1 MATGFRVVAV
11 IVLIAA
17 VAVARGLRRRPEGVI
32 THAP

>member
-17 VAVARGLRRRPEGVI
+17 VAVASGLHRNSPPIRP
-32 THAP
+32 